1 MSYEFKSV
9 DRFICGTVGEPGER
23 EFYLQVRAG
32 SALVSASLEKT
43 QASTLAQR
51 LEILCKQVAKE
62 DVTLV
67 VDRVERDDAALESPV
82 DKDFAIGAISIAWD
96 DSLKKIC
103 VELFSIKEIEIE
115 DEAPD
120 ITMSLTL
127 GQAKAFIVRTNA
139 VVNAGRVPCPFCSL
153 PIDPRGHLCPRA
165 NGYRR

>member
-1 MSYEFKSV
+1 V
-9 DRFICGTVGEPGER
+9 D
-23 EFYLQVRAG
+23 
-32 SALVSASLEKT
+32 
-43 QASTLAQR
+43 
-51 LEILCKQVAKE
+51 
-62 DVTLV
+62 
-67 VDRVERDDAALESPV
+67 RDDAALESPV

-103 VELFSIKEIEIE
+103 VELFSIKEIEVE

-120 ITMSLTL
+120 ITMNLTL
-127 GQAKAFIVRTNA
+127 GQAKAFIVRTSA

>member
-1 MSYEFKSV
+1 MTYEFKSV

-51 LEILCKQVAKE
+51 LEILCKQVSKE

-67 VDRVERDDAALESPV
+67 ADRVERDDAALESPV

-103 VELFSIKEIEIE
+103 VELFSIKEIEVQ
-115 DEAPD
+115 DEVPD
-120 ITMSLTL
+120 ITMNLTL

-153 PIDPRGHLCPRA
+153 PIDPRGHLCPRS

>member
-32 SALVSASLEKT
+32 LALVSASLEKA

-51 LEILCKQVAKE
+51 LEILCKQVSKE

-67 VDRVERDDAALESPV
+67 ADRVERDDAALESPV
-82 DKDFAIGAISIAWD
+82 EKDFAIGAISIAWD

-103 VELFSIKEIEIE
+103 VELFSIKEIEVE
-115 DEAPD
+115 DEVPD
-120 ITMSLTL
+120 ITMNLTL
-127 GQAKAFIVRTNA
+127 GQAKAFISRTNA

>member
-1 MSYEFKSV
+1 MTYEFKSV

-51 LEILCKQVAKE
+51 LEILCKQVSKE

-67 VDRVERDDAALESPV
+67 VDRVDRDDAALESPV

-120 ITMSLTL
+120 ITMNLTL
-127 GQAKAFIVRTNA
+127 GQAKAFIVRTSA

>member
-1 MSYEFKSV
+1 MTYEFKSV

-51 LEILCKQVAKE
+51 LDILCKQVSKE

-67 VDRVERDDAALESPV
+67 ADRVERDDAALESPV

-103 VELFSIKEIEIE
+103 VELFSIKESEVE

-120 ITMSLTL
+120 ITMNLTL
-127 GQAKAFIVRTNA
+127 GQAKAFISRTNA